1 MNESYIKKSQWLST
15 IALLLLYPAYK
26 YAEIA
31 TINSSLI
38 QLPQNSPV
46 NVERIFIILR
56 ALFSHCEWTIRYF
69 VRSVTL
75 LIGLLKIINLKELM
89 DWLLNR
95 LS

>member
-31 TINSSLI
+31 TIISSLI

-69 VRSVTL
+69 VRSVT
-75 LIGLLKIINLKELM
+75 IN
-89 DWLLNR
+89 WLTEK
-95 LS
+95 

>member
-38 QLPQNSPV
+38 QLPHSPV

-69 VRSVTL
+69 VRSVT
-75 LIGLLKIINLKELM
+75 INSPIE
-89 DWLLNR
+89 NNQ
-95 LS
+95 S